1 MSFVPQIIS
10 TDGNEHLTDPVS
22 LALTRDRTV
31 FLNGEVNDEKILFVT
46 TQLRYLDSRSDR
58 DIKFLINSPGGSV
71 SSGLALYDVMNDLSS
86 DVVTIGFGIAASMG
100 AFLLAAGTKGKR
112 YITPSSEVM
121 IHQPLG
127 GVQGQAT
134 DISLVADHIQKVK
147 AKLAG
152 IMAEN
157 CGKDVSVVTSDM
169 ERDFWMSATQAKEY
183 GLVDHIGFPD
193 FI

>member
-1 MSFVPQIIS
+1 MSIVPHVI
-10 TDGNEHLTDPVS
+10 DGNEHLTNPVS
-22 LALTRDRTV
+22 LALTRFRIV
-31 FLNGEVNDEKILFVT
+31 YLFGEVNEENIINVI
-46 TQLRYLDSRSDR
+46 TQLRYLDTKSSR
-58 DIKFLINSPGGSV
+58 DIHLITNSRGGDV
-71 SSGLALYDVMNDLSS
+71 SSGLALIDTMNDLNS
-86 DVVTIGFGIAASMG
+86 DVSTIVNGTAASMG
-100 AFLLAAGTKGKR
+100 ALIGSNGTKGKR
-112 YITPSSEVM
+112 YITPNSEVM

-169 ERDFWMSATQAKEY
+169 ERDFWMSAAQAKEY